1 MARRPKTSLVAV
13 RRRAGLLL
21 FAFAFASLAASVHAE
36 RRPLVRAS
44 VDRSTIPEN
53 ESFTY
58 VVRTEGPVQSAP
70 DTQPLEQDFE
80 ILNRRSSQRIQYI
93 NGRAQEVDQ
102 WVFELM
108 PKRAGQFRLPPVRVG
123 GALSNYVDV
132 DIVAAQ
138 TTGGAP
144 ADIFMEVHAEPTD
157 AYVQSQVLF
166 TLRLYVGV
174 STGRATLTEP
184 KISGD
189 EAIVQR
195 LGEDHQYQA
204 TRNGRHFIV
213 RERRYAVFPQKS
225 GKLTIGPA
233 TFEAMVIPDRGFSR
247 IRRLKSDSVEINVK
261 PPVPPPAAYPAAA
274 WLPARKV
281 TIDERWSD
289 EGKQFTLGVP
299 RTRTLT
305 VEADGLLETQL
316 PKLSMASSPGIKE
329 YPDQPELDHDV
340 TDDGIEGRR
349 TERYAVIAQRVGEV
363 TVGGVELPWFNTK
376 TQHWE
381 VARVTPRRVSVL
393 PGAHSDETSAELP
406 GPGSATVGT
415 GPQSSAAASGRW
427 WRWLSVLLACG
438 WLATAGL
445 WAARV
450 RNAAQSRQRPQSP
463 PRRAT
468 GRELLDRLR
477 AACDHNDAAS
487 AQRLLLEWG
496 ALRFPDSPP
505 HSLGTLAAKLPDAV
519 APEIERLEKH
529 LYGAAKVA
537 WDGGALRAALARV
550 DAIERSEKKSSDPL
564 TPLYP

>member
-1 MARRPKTSLVAV
+1 M
-13 RRRAGLLL
+13 L
-21 FAFAFASLAASVHAE
+21 FAFAFAALAGPVHAE
-36 RRPLVRAS
+36 RRALVRAS

-80 ILNRRSSQRIQYI
+80 ILDRRSSQRIQYI

-108 PKRAGQFRLPPVRVG
+108 PKRVGQFRLPPVQVG
-123 GALSNYVDV
+123 GALSNFVDV
-132 DIVAAQ
+132 NIVAAKS
-138 TTGGAP
+138 GGVP

-166 TLRLYVGV
+166 TLQLYVGV

-184 KISGD
+184 KISGGD
-189 EAIVQR
+189 AIVQR
-195 LGEDHQYQA
+195 LGEDRQYQA
-204 TRNGRHFIV
+204 TRDGRHFIV

-247 IRRLKSDSVEINVK
+247 IRRLTSKAVEINVK
-261 PPVPPPAAYPAAA
+261 PPVAPPAAYPGAA

-316 PKLSMASSPGIKE
+316 PKLSIASSAGIKE

-363 TVGGVELPWFNTK
+363 TVAGVALPWFNTK

-381 VARVTPRRVSVL
+381 VARVMPRRVSVV
-393 PGAHSDETSAELP
+393 PGAQSDEISAEP
-406 GPGSATVGT
+406 GVPGSATVDA
-415 GPQSSAAASGRW
+415 GPGSSTPASARW
-427 WRWLSVLLACG
+427 WPWLTVLLACG

-445 WAARV
+445 WAASL
-450 RNAAQSRQRPQSP
+450 RNAARSRRRPPSP
-463 PRRAT
+463 PRPAAS
-468 GRELLDRLR
+468 RELLGRLR
-477 AACDHNDAAS
+477 AACDRNDAAS
-487 AQRLLLEWG
+487 ARGVLLEWG

-505 HSLGTLAAKLPDAV
+505 HSLGMLAAKLPEA
-519 APEIERLEKH
+519 AASEIERLEKH
-529 LYGAAKVA
+529 LYGAAKVS
-537 WDGGALRAALARV
+537 WDGGALHAALARV
-550 DAIERSEKKSSDPL
+550 DSVERPEKRPSDPL
-564 TPLYP
+564 TPLYR